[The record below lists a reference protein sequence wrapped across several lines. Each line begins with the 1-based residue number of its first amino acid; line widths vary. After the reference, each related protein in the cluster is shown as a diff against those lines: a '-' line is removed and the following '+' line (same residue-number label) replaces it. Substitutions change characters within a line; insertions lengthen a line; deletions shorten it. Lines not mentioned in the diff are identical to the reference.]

1 MTGRPLLRR
10 GAASAVAAVLTVGL
24 GLSFAG
30 TAVAQGSPGD
40 PREVVGGLEFPSG
53 IAFLP
58 DGSFV
63 VNERGGVVNLLR
75 DGEISK
81 IAEIPTTTDGE
92 TGLLGAAVPPG
103 EDDVVFVFATEPGG
117 ATNTVWRVPLDE
129 GQPERVVSGLP
140 AAVYHNG
147 GGVAFGEDGMLYVS
161 NGEQHDSGRAQDPQV
176 LGGKVYRFTPEGEI
190 PEDNPFPGS
199 PAFSIGLRNPFGLT
213 IDPLSGAPWVTEN
226 GPSSWDEINRVRPGA
241 NHGWPVLSGPAS
253 ANEADASELT
263 DYQDPVLAYEGT
275 IVPTGIAFAAS
286 EGKGVQRGDLFF
298 ATYGE
303 GAIHHVRLDE
313 DRAAAESDEIILEAG
328 EPLVALAWG
337 PDGLYYST
345 TSAVKMLPLAAAE
358 PSATPSITSEASP
371 IDAGGRGSPPAA
383 DNNPKQLVMIGLV
396 LLALAGIGMV
406 VFFLVRRAR

>member
-1 MTGRPLLRR
+1 MTKQRLVRR
-10 GAASAVAAVLTVGL
+10 GAALPLAVVLTVGL
-24 GLSFAG
+24 GLSFAA
-30 TAVAQGSPGD
+30 TAGAQGSSGD
-40 PREVVGGLEFPSG
+40 PREVVDGLEFPSG

-63 VNERGGVVNLLR
+63 VNERGGIVNLVR

-103 EDDVVFVFATEPGG
+103 ENDVVFVFATEPGG

-147 GGVAFGEDGMLYVS
+147 GGVAFGDDGMLYVS
-161 NGEQHDSGRAQDPQV
+161 NGEQHDSGRAQDPQA
-176 LGGKVYRFTPEGEI
+176 LGGKVYRFTPQGEI

-199 PAFSIGLRNPFGLT
+199 PAFSVGLRNPFGLT

-226 GPSSWDEINRVRPGA
+226 GPSSWDEINRVLPGA
-241 NHGWPVLSGPAS
+241 NHGWPVLSGPES
-253 ANEADASELT
+253 ANEADASELD
-263 DYQDPVLAYEGT
+263 DYMDPVLAYEGI
-275 IVPTGIAFAAS
+275 IVPTGITFADS
-286 EGKGVQRGDLFF
+286 DGDGVEAGDLFF

-313 DRAAAESDEIILEAG
+313 ERAAAASDEIILDAG
-328 EPLVALAWG
+328 EPLIALAWG
-337 PDGLYYST
+337 PSGLYFST
-345 TSAVKMLPLAAAE
+345 TSAIKLLPLAAAE
-358 PSATPSITSEASP
+358 PSAAPGVPSLATP

-383 DNNPKQLVMIGLV
+383 DNNPKRLVMIGLV
-396 LLALAGIGMV
+396 LLALAGIGMFG
-406 VFFLVRRAR
+406 FFLVKRDR